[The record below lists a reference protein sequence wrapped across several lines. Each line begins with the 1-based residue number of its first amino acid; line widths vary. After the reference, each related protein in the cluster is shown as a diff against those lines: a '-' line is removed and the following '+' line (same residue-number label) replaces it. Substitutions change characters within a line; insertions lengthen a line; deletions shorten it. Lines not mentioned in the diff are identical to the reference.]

1 MTRPCVVLDCD
12 PGLDDAI
19 AILVAARYTELVAI
33 TTVNGNVSL
42 DKTTRN
48 ALVVTQIAGLDVPV
62 HRGSAEPLVPHVL
75 DASPV
80 HGDTG
85 LGDGIGIGIGIGIE
99 LTRKVASDDGVGYLV
114 ELVRERDDIHL
125 VAVGPLTNVALAIR
139 RDPTFATRLRSLT
152 IMGGSA
158 AGGNVTAAA
167 EFNIYVDPE
176 AAAIVFGCGIV
187 VRTIPLDLT
196 HQVIARAEHIGQ
208 LRAAATPTAS
218 FVADLLAHYDRIAPS
233 ARVPALGALHDP
245 CAVLAVTN
253 PELFGLRPRL
263 VDIELDG
270 RHTRGMTVVDARP
283 SVEPHRQNARFA
295 YSVDAARVLRMI
307 IDASIDPR
315 ATT

>member
-12 PGLDDAI
+12 PGIDDAI
-19 AILVAARYTELVAI
+19 AILVAARYAELVAI

-42 DKTTRN
+42 EKTTRN
-48 ALVVTQIAGLDVPV
+48 ALVVTQIADLDVPV

-75 DASPV
+75 DASHV
-80 HGDTG
+80 HGDSG
-85 LGDGIGIGIGIGIE
+85 LGDGVGIE
-99 LTRKVASDDGVGYLV
+99 LTRKVASDDGVGYLLEV
-114 ELVRERDDIHL
+114 VRERDDIHL

-196 HQVIARAEHIGQ
+196 HQVIATAEHIAQ
-208 LRAAATPTAS
+208 LRGAGTPTAS
-218 FVADLLAHYDRIAPS
+218 FVADLLAHYDRVALS

-253 PELFGLRPRL
+253 PELFGLKPRQ
-263 VDIELDG
+263 VEIELDG
-270 RHTRGMTVVDARP
+270 RLTRGMTVVDARP
-283 SVEPHRQNARFA
+283 SVEPRRRNARFG

>member
-19 AILVAARYTELVAI
+19 AILVAARYAELVAI

-75 DASPV
+75 DASHV

-85 LGDGIGIGIGIGIE
+85 LGDGVGIE
-99 LTRKVASDDGVGYLV
+99 LTRKIASDDAVGYLLEV
-114 ELVRERDDIHL
+114 VRERDDIHL

-167 EFNIYVDPE
+167 EFNVYVDPE

-196 HQVIARAEHIGQ
+196 HQVIATAEHIGQ

-218 FVADLLAHYDRIAPS
+218 FVADLLAHYDRIAPR

-253 PELFGLRPRL
+253 PDLFGLRPRL

-283 SVEPHRQNARFA
+283 GVEPHRQNARFG
-295 YSVDAARVLRMI
+295 YCVDAPRVLRMI
-307 IDASIDPR
+307 IDASIEPR
-315 ATT
+315 AAT